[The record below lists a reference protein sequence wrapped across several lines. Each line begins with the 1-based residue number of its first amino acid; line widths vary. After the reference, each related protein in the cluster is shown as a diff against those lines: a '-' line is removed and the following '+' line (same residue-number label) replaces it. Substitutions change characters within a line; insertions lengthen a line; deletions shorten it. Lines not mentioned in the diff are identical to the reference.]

1 MCVTFKIHVY
11 ITMYLASDYFIYV
24 EVFLLFAPIQYQQ
37 TSTHIS
43 LKRDLCASQTGNVD
57 QQSEEMFKK

>member
-1 MCVTFKIHVY
+1 
-11 ITMYLASDYFIYV
+11 MYLASDYFIYV